1 MVRAVL
7 DTNLL
12 LSSLISSGSVPDRVY
27 RAWKDNVF
35 DLVTSEWQLDELRRA
50 SRYPR
55 LRKYIKPHEADAM
68 IGGIKVGASV
78 LDEIPETNI
87 APDPDD
93 NPLLATA
100 LAGNADYLVTGDK
113 GVLGLKRVED
123 VEILTAR
130 TFLEEVIEPLRNP

>member
-1 MVRAVL
+1 MRAVL

-27 RAWKDNVF
+27 RGWKDGIF
-35 DLVTSEWQLDELRRA
+35 DLVTSEWQLGELRRA

-68 IGGIKVGASV
+68 IGGIEVNALV
-78 LDEIPETNI
+78 FDELPDVSL

-100 LAGNADYLVTGDK
+100 MAGVADYLVTGDK
-113 GVLGLKRVED
+113 GVLGLERVESAR
-123 VEILTAR
+123 ILTAR
-130 TFLEEVIEPLRNP
+130 AFLEEVIETA